1 MLLIDTDSLM
11 YKIETENVYED
22 FYKSRGLFGFSNYSK
37 DSNSYDDSNNLVTGK
52 IKDETYGL
60 HVTGFVALK
69 AKIYI
74 SIKEDNH
81 EYKKAKGINENVVD
95 DKRKYEDYKNIL
107 FNRTFLRHER
117 TE

>member
-1 MLLIDTDSLM
+1 MQLTDTDSLM

-22 FYKSRGLFGFSNYSK
+22 FYKSRGLFDFRNYSK

-52 IKDETYGL
+52 MKDETYGL
-60 HVTGFVALK
+60 HITGFVALK
-69 AKIYI
+69 TKIYI